1 MFCSLEFVAQTSQ
14 PRKEIYAIS
23 LFTKT
28 DFKSP
33 LYSFD
38 IGFKPIH
45 SFSSG
50 LVIKVGVQ
58 NRFSFRSDLLREKKG
73 AYMLFDK
80 WTPTN
85 NQKGKFISIYL
96 QYNLYYITSRNFLC
110 FGIGKKQ
117 RLLLVAGGYLSL
129 LTHGQSYVREEG
141 DPEIQKNNCLRCKD
155 ARVERDLSKSTL
167 INKNAVQARDFHP
180 ITPVEQIVPG

>member
-1 MFCSLEFVAQTSQ
+1 MKQLYYYKTSHLIFTIAVWLITMFCSLEFVAQASR
-14 PRKEIYAIS
+14 PHKEIYAIG

-28 DFKSP
+28 DFKSL

-45 SFSSG
+45 SFSLG
-50 LVIKVGVQ
+50 LGIKVGVR

-80 WTPTN
+80 WIPTN
-85 NQKGKFISIYL
+85 NQRGKFISIYL

-117 RLLLVAGGYLSL
+117 
-129 LTHGQSYVREEG
+129 
-141 DPEIQKNNCLRCKD
+141 
-155 ARVERDLSKSTL
+155 
-167 INKNAVQARDFHP
+167 
-180 ITPVEQIVPG
+180 